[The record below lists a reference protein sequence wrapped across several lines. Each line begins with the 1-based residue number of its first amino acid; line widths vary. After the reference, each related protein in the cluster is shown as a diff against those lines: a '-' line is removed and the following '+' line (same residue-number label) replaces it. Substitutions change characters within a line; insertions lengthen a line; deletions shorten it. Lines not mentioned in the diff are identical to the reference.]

1 MEYATFHDISYA
13 QGLYNMDS
21 DPSPIVEMK
30 MTGFYY
36 GSKQPYT
43 DVQGARNYANT
54 ISHGKIPILYHF
66 AGGAD
71 PIVEADYFV
80 NVGASPL
87 ADGDIYEL
95 DYELTTDMG
104 PPADPDSWCRAF
116 MDRVHERTGVYP
128 LLYINTSTFLAHNKF
143 PKTMEVSGLI
153 IADYRYTPAQDVPCG
168 HPYIIHQYTDTPID
182 TNALFIPIDTLK
194 KYARGGNN
202 APAPTTTTTTT
213 QAPQPEP
220 TTTTTT
226 TEAPEPNPPE
236 PTTTTTTTEKPQPEP
251 SPSTTTTTTE
261 SPATGQSPI
270 TFIVA
275 LVKPIWVF
283 LLAVFNRLKGSS
295 NG

>member
-1 MEYATFHDISYA
+1 MTYATFHDISYA
-13 QGLYNMDS
+13 QGLYNMDA

-36 GSKQPYT
+36 GSKIPYT
-43 DVQGARNYANT
+43 DVQGARNYADA
-54 ISHGKIPILYHF
+54 IARGKIPILYHF

-71 PIVEADYFV
+71 PTVEADYFV

-95 DYELTTDMG
+95 DYELTAEMG
-104 PPADPDSWCRAF
+104 PPADPDGWCRTF

-128 LLYINTSTFLAHNKF
+128 LLYVNTSTFLANNKF

-153 IADYRYTPAQDVPCG
+153 IADYRYTPDQDVPCG
-168 HPYIIHQYTDTPID
+168 HPYIIHQYTDVPID

-202 APAPTTTTTTT
+202 APAPTPPTPP
-213 QAPQPEP
+213 APEP

-226 TEAPEPNPPE
+226 TAPPEPTPPD

-251 SPSTTTTTTE
+251 SPSTTTTTTKTPE
-261 SPATGQSPI
+261 PAQSPI